1 MKKYF
6 LILAIILSPFVL
18 LSQETLRVVYEQ
30 RNFNPVPENLSTDAN
45 FKLAASMYND
55 RTYDFELFIHGN
67 QSLWKRI
74 PHVQEEGIITIDGQW
89 YSFDSPDNSTYLR
102 NLSKNTIQYEVKKNQ
117 VVEDSVSNKDW
128 NIAREKKSY
137 FGYEVRKATRNLEYG
152 EIEALFTTDLNY
164 STGPWKVGGLPGLI
178 LYYKFTLNDGFS
190 MEYKIKNIEILE
202 KCIDFD
208 IFKDHEILEI
218 ETYKKMEIERRQK
231 AKEMFEAGVDTTE

>member
-55 RTYDFELFIHGN
+55 RTYDFELFINGN

-117 VVEDSVSNKDW
+117 VVEDSVSTKDW

-137 FGYEVRKATRNLEYG
+137 FGYEVRKATRDHTYG

-178 LYYKFTLNDGFS
+178 LYYKFTLNDGYS
-190 MEYKIKNIEILE
+190 MEYKVKDIEILN
-202 KCIDFD
+202 KAVNFNV
-208 IFKDHEILEI
+208 FKDHEVLAFETYQNILEQ
-218 ETYKKMEIERRQK
+218 RRQK
-231 AKEMFEAGVDTTE
+231 AKEMYEAGVDTSE